1 MTLEDLDGRSPSTQV
16 GEQAMSDELSE
27 AGTVAENYA
36 AQRNSEEA
44 GREAV

>member
-1 MTLEDLDGRSPSTQV
+1 MTQGDLDGRPPSTQLA
-16 GEQAMSDELSE
+16 EQAMSDELSE